1 MVRSILLCG
10 IGLCCFV
17 VGTAPG
23 AEPTDGDSLLQ
34 RDLKHSHIALMP
46 EWRPDDIGAF
56 RPLRPSV
63 VAWGNDAV
71 HCRDNLQPLEK
82 LARDY
87 RELGIQL
94 QSCNVWMLTAT
105 ARVLHDEP
113 QYRDAVCVDIAGQRI
128 VPGWL
133 DSNYKGVKPYW
144 GCTNHPLF
152 RRQLAER
159 VRIGIAS
166 GANMLHLDDHL
177 GTSAAANHSGG
188 CFCDFCL
195 KGFRAWLQQNLTPS
209 ELAAKGIADL
219 KTFDYRATVRDA
231 GFVDRKTYMQGTWR
245 NEVPLREEFLAFQ
258 RDAAAQLV
266 RQLGDVARETAGRP
280 VPVGVNSY
288 NLSPTQL
295 ATSHQADFFANEV
308 QHYDQEDTIPPM
320 VYLLGTALGKP
331 VFSTGSGHC
340 WIKVQEHGD
349 VTRVR
354 RWIATAH
361 AFGHYSMFAYKKW
374 GFSKATGTK
383 WYITPISTYEPLC
396 RFISENAALF
406 DGYESVAQVGVL
418 YDNAACRNHR
428 WQVRDI
434 CRELH
439 YANIPCGLALAGD
452 GYLRHPLTEDALKAF
467 EFVVVP
473 TDASLTGPQAE
484 LLKRFQDRGR
494 AISWSGVDD
503 IVKRVDAFVSLTSG
517 DKVWALPRQIP
528 NRPDAPTVVHLLN
541 QDYDPQQDAMRAKSD
556 IEISIRR
563 TLVAGATRA
572 TLVAPGKSPQ
582 SLTLKTTP
590 DSVTITVP
598 MIDLWAILAIE

>member
-23 AEPTDGDSLLQ
+23 AEPTDGASLLQ
-34 RDLKHSHIALMP
+34 RDLKRSYIALMP

-71 HCRDNLQPLEK
+71 HSRNNLQPLEK

-209 ELAAKGIADL
+209 ELAAKGIVDL
-219 KTFDYRATVRDA
+219 KNFDYRAR
-231 GFVDRKTYMQGTWR
+231 
-245 NEVPLREEFLAFQ
+245 
-258 RDAAAQLV
+258 
-266 RQLGDVARETAGRP
+266 
-280 VPVGVNSY
+280 
-288 NLSPTQL
+288 
-295 ATSHQADFFANEV
+295 
-308 QHYDQEDTIPPM
+308 
-320 VYLLGTALGKP
+320 
-331 VFSTGSGHC
+331 
-340 WIKVQEHGD
+340 
-349 VTRVR
+349 VTR
-354 RWIATAH
+354 
-361 AFGHYSMFAYKKW
+361 GYS
-374 GFSKATGTK
+374 
-383 WYITPISTYEPLC
+383 
-396 RFISENAALF
+396 
-406 DGYESVAQVGVL
+406 
-418 YDNAACRNHR
+418 
-428 WQVRDI
+428 
-434 CRELH
+434 
-439 YANIPCGLALAGD
+439 
-452 GYLRHPLTEDALKAF
+452 
-467 EFVVVP
+467 
-473 TDASLTGPQAE
+473 
-484 LLKRFQDRGR
+484 
-494 AISWSGVDD
+494 
-503 IVKRVDAFVSLTSG
+503 
-517 DKVWALPRQIP
+517 
-528 NRPDAPTVVHLLN
+528 RPAW
-541 QDYDPQQDAMRAKSD
+541 
-556 IEISIRR
+556 
-563 TLVAGATRA
+563 TRA
-572 TLVAPGKSPQ
+572 HCFCTGVEALHSARHC
-582 SLTLKTTP
+582 
-590 DSVTITVP
+590 
-598 MIDLWAILAIE
+598 

>member
-1 MVRSILLCG
+1 MQCL
-10 IGLCCFV
+10 
-17 VGTAPG
+17 
-23 AEPTDGDSLLQ
+23 
-34 RDLKHSHIALMP
+34 
-46 EWRPDDIGAF
+46 
-56 RPLRPSV
+56 
-63 VAWGNDAV
+63 DA
-71 HCRDNLQPLEK
+71 
-82 LARDY
+82 
-87 RELGIQL
+87 
-94 QSCNVWMLTAT
+94 
-105 ARVLHDEP
+105 HDEP
-113 QYRDAVCVDIAGQRI
+113 QYRDAVCVDVAGQPI

-133 DSNYKGVKPYW
+133 DSDYKGVKPYW

-159 VRIGIAS
+159 VRLGIAS

-188 CFCDFCL
+188 CFCAFCM
-195 KGFRAWLQQNLTPS
+195 KGFHIWLQQNFTPNES
-209 ELAAKGIADL
+209 AAKGIATA

-231 GFVDRKTYMQGTWR
+231 GFVDRKTYMQGTWQK
-245 NEVPLREEFLAFQ
+245 NVPLRGEFLAFQ
-258 RDAAAQLV
+258 RDAAAEFV
-266 RQLGDVARETAGRP
+266 RQLGEVARSAAGRP

-295 ATSHQADFFANEV
+295 ATSHHADFFANEV
-308 QHYDQEDTIPPM
+308 QHYDQEDLIPPM
-320 VYLLGTALGKP
+320 VYLLGSALGKP

-374 GFSKATGTK
+374 GFSKETGTK
-383 WYITPISTYEPLC
+383 WYVTPISTYEPLC

-406 DGYESVAQVGVL
+406 DGYEPIAQVGVL

-439 YANIPCGLALAGD
+439 YANVPCGLAPAGD
-452 GYLRHPLTEDALKAF
+452 GYLRHPLTEEALNAF
-467 EFVVVP
+467 NLVVVP
-473 TDASLTGPQAE
+473 SDVSLAEPQAE
-484 LLKRFQDRGR
+484 LLKRFQDDGR

-503 IVKRVDAFVSLTSG
+503 IVKRIDAAVSLTNG
-517 DKVWALPRQIP
+517 DKVWALPRKIP
-528 NRPDAPTVVHLLN
+528 RISDAPTVIHLLN
-541 QDYDPQQDAMRAKSD
+541 QDYDAQKDVMRSKSN
-556 IEISIRR
+556 IEILIRHA
-563 TLVAGATRA
+563 LVRNATQA

-582 SLTLKTTP
+582 TLTLKTTA
-590 DSVTITVP
+590 DGVSTIVP
-598 MIDLWAILAIE
+598 NVDLWAILAIE